1 MKAKNVTLFAVLVL
15 SIVLLSGAVAALTP
29 GLPHQFFGTV
39 AINGA
44 PAPDGTIVSARID
57 GAEVKN
63 VPTVNGKYGLVP
75 GIFYVDDF
83 NHNREGNLIQFFVN
97 GVDSGAIAY
106 FANGKSTEL
115 NLAIT
120 VAVASPQPSGGGGG
134 GGGTTVIQNKS
145 SNATIDTVQQTTTP
159 RTSASGGTCTERWT
173 CGSWSECIDG
183 TQKRTCNDTNK
194 CGTIEDVPMITQPC
208 AGENEYSA
216 APVSD
221 KSNSI
226 TGLFTAVASPTGAG
240 IIALILVVAYLVL
253 NFGKI
258 RAKRWKYNYGE

>member
-1 MKAKNVTLFAVLVL
+1 MNAKNVTLFAVLIL

-63 VPTVNGKYGLVP
+63 VPTANGKYGLVP

-97 GVDSGAIAY
+97 GVDSGATSY

-120 VAVASPQPSGGGGG
+120 VAVAAPQPSGGGGG
-134 GGGTTVIQNKS
+134 GSAVIIQNKS
-145 SNATIDTVQQTTTP
+145 TNSTANTTQQITST
-159 RTSASGGTCTERWT
+159 RTSASGGACTERWT
-173 CGSWSECIDG
+173 CDAWSECVDG
-183 TQKRTCNDTNK
+183 TQKRICKDANK

-216 APVSD
+216 SSVSD

-226 TGLFTAVASPTGAG
+226 TGFFTAVASPTGAG
-240 IIALILVVAYLVL
+240 IIALILVAAYIVL